1 MKTTFNAELRPYNSF
16 GVAARAA
23 CLAEIGAME
32 DLARAVE
39 LADSRG
45 LPMLLLGGGTNVL
58 FAGDFPGMVLLMRNR
73 GIEIDRDSG
82 RVQVA
87 AGENWH
93 ELVRTCLESGLY
105 GLENL
110 ALIPGSAGAAPV
122 QNIGAYGVELESF
135 FVELELF
142 DCADG
147 SRRVMS
153 REDCGFSYRDS
164 VLKQPRP
171 QPRVVC
177 SLTLQLAQEPAP
189 NLSYPALAKE
199 LQNTA
204 NSSLRAERSSTPPP
218 SLRAERSGVAES
230 PVAPRDV
237 FEAVCRIRRRKL
249 PDPAEIGNAGSFFK
263 NPVISPDEFE
273 RLQSRFDSPPSFP
286 AKEGIKVPAGWL
298 LDQCGFKGYHKGA
311 AGVFEHHALILINR
325 GGATGEELHQL
336 AIEMR
341 DRVQSEFGITLE
353 PEVRIV
359 CAHAVIES

>member
-1 MKTTFNAELRPYNSF
+1 MKSTFDADLQPYNSF

-23 CLAEIGAME
+23 CLAEIRESG
-32 DLARAVE
+32 DLQEAVE
-39 LADSRG
+39 LAESRE
-45 LPMLLLGGGTNVL
+45 LPLLLLGGGTNVL

-73 GIEIDRDSG
+73 GVEIDRESG
-82 RVQVA
+82 LVRVA

-93 ELVRTCLESGLY
+93 ELVRTCLEHGLF

-110 ALIPGSAGAAPV
+110 ALIPGSAGAAPM

-147 SRRVMS
+147 SRRAMS

-177 SLTLQLAQEPAP
+177 SLTLQLPREPAP
-189 NLSYPALAKE
+189 NLSYPALAQE
-199 LQNTA
+199 LEDA
-204 NSSLRAERSSTPPP
+204 AEATPH
-218 SLRAERSGVAES
+218 EI
-230 PVAPRDV
+230 

-263 NPVISPDEFE
+263 NPIISQDEFE
-273 RLQSRFDSPPSFP
+273 QLSSRYDSPPSFP
-286 AKEGIKVPAGWL
+286 AKKGVKVPAGWL
-298 LDQCGFKGYHKGA
+298 LEQCGFKGHSKGA
-311 AGVFEHHALILINR
+311 AGVYERHALILINR
-325 GGATGEELHQL
+325 GGATGKELHQL
-336 AIEMR
+336 AMEMQT
-341 DRVQSEFGITLE
+341 RVQNEFSILLE
-353 PEVRIV
+353 PEVRII
-359 CAHAVIES
+359 CTT